1 MAAAMQL
8 TISTNFYLETRTGG
22 RVRYQAERLGP
33 LELLL
38 TVFLFLVSVVVSVA
52 TIEVNARP
60 VTRLPAPRAVATWQG
75 VGAIWTRQ
83 WLRGIIGR

>member
-1 MAAAMQL
+1 MTTMQL
-8 TISTNFYLETRTGG
+8 TINTNFYLETRTGG

-38 TVFLFLVSVVVSVA
+38 TVFLFLVSVIVSVA
-52 TIEVNARP
+52 TIEVNSRP
-60 VTRLPAPRAVATWQG
+60 VGLPAPRPVATWQG

-83 WLRGIIGR
+83 YLRAVFRG